1 MRAWAVVENGKPLKE
16 IELPTPE
23 PTGTEVLLE
32 VTHCGV
38 CHSDL
43 HIWEGY
49 YDLGGGKKM
58 SLKDRG
64 VVLPLAM
71 GHEIVGR
78 VVKLGPQATG
88 VKVGDLRIVYPWL
101 GCGKCET
108 CLGEEDNMCVN
119 AARSLGV
126 FQNGGYGT
134 HVVAPHPRHLVDP
147 GSVDPALAAT
157 YACSGITVYSA
168 IKKAFATTPNFPKTE
183 PIVLVGAGGLG
194 LNAIAVL
201 KALKH
206 QNIISVDISAEKRAA
221 ALKAGAHK
229 VVDGSGDGAAVTQRI
244 IDAAGGPVLAVIDL
258 VNGTATAGFA
268 FGALRKGGKLVQVGL
283 FGGELSLPLPIMAM
297 RALTVQGSY
306 VGNPK
311 ELRELVKLAQDGD
324 LEALPITTVPQKEAD
339 TALMRLR
346 DGKVTGRLIL
356 KAEAA

>member
-1 MRAWAVVENGKPLKE
+1 MRAWAVVENGKPLQE
-16 IELPTPE
+16 LELPTPE
-23 PTGTEVLLE
+23 PKGTEVLLE

-49 YDLGGGKKM
+49 YDVGGGQKM

-78 VVKLGPQATG
+78 VVKLGPDATG
-88 VKVGDLRIVYPWL
+88 VKVGDVRIVFPWL
-101 GCGKCET
+101 GCGTCET
-108 CLGEEDNMCVN
+108 CLNEEDNMCVH

-134 HVVAPHPRHLVDP
+134 HVIAPHPRHLVDL
-147 GSVDPALAAT
+147 GTLDPAVAAT

-168 IKKAFATTPNFPKTE
+168 IKKAMPIPPNE
-183 PIVLVGAGGLG
+183 AIVLVGAGGLG
-194 LNAIAVL
+194 LNAVALL

-206 QNIISVDISAEKRAA
+206 QNIVSVDIDPVKREA

-244 IDAAGGPVLAVIDL
+244 IDACGGPVLAVIDL
-258 VNGTATAGFA
+258 VNGTATARFA
-268 FGALRKGGKLVQVGL
+268 FGALRKGGRLIQVGL
-283 FGGELSLPLPIMAM
+283 FGGELMLPLPIMAM
-297 RALTVQGSY
+297 RALTVRGSY

-311 ELRELVKLAQDGD
+311 ELRELVQLAQDGS
-324 LEALPITTVPQKEAD
+324 LEALPVATVPQSQAHE
-339 TALMRLR
+339 ALMRLR
-346 DGKVTGRLIL
+346 DGKVTGRLVL